1 MHAVKY
7 TFVGVSGSRCH
18 CELFDPEIHVKLSTH
33 GAVIVVA
40 DAPILQPRLRLAYAV
55 SDLSQALQEESRNA
69 VRKRY
74 QQADLWFCERY
85 EENSQ
90 TRQRLA
96 ADLTDGRYL
105 WVI

>member
-1 MHAVKY
+1 MPAVKHS
-7 TFVGVSGSRCH
+7 FVGVSGSECR
-18 CELFDPEIHVKLSTH
+18 CELFDPEIHVNMSTH

-40 DAPILQPRLRLAYAV
+40 DEPIVRPRLRCAYAV
-55 SDLSQALQEESRNA
+55 SNLSQALQEEPRNA

-74 QQADLWFCERY
+74 QQARLWFCERAD
-85 EENSQ
+85 EGPQ
-90 TRQRLA
+90 TRQRVA

>member
-18 CELFDPEIHVKLSTH
+18 CELFDPEIPVKLSTH
-33 GAVIVVA
+33 GAIIVVA
-40 DAPILQPRLRLAYAV
+40 DEPIVRPRLRFAYAV
-55 SDLSQALQEESRNA
+55 SDLSQALQEETRNA

-74 QQADLWFCERY
+74 QQARLWFCERAD
-85 EENSQ
+85 ESPQ